1 MEDGI
6 LESWVE
12 TETQA
17 FKLVNTKTKKNK
29 TCHKD
34 TEQEKKKFRLLAEL
48 PGEKLVDT
56 GICCH

>member
-17 FKLVNTKTKKNK
+17 FKLVNTKTKKTKPVIRTLNR
-29 TCHKD
+29 
-34 TEQEKKKFRLLAEL
+34 KKRNS
-48 PGEKLVDT
+48 DY
-56 GICCH
+56 